1 MTTKQVISAC
11 DEILKEL
18 SKFSEDILFLG
29 EPITDKRIIEFEK
42 QIGFALPLDFK
53 YLLSIHNSF
62 SLSGTEVLGIGEEFR
77 GASLE
82 NVYQFEHKTG
92 LYPMRAE
99 FLPFS
104 ADGAGNHYCLDLSRL
119 KDELC
124 PVIFWQPNYEYTSN
138 DDVETCNANFFE
150 WMQEVMINWSL
161 EEMNYD
167 GSDKL

>member
-1 MTTKQVISAC
+1 MTTQQVISAC
-11 DEILKEL
+11 NEILKEL

-62 SLSGTEVLGIGEEFR
+62 SLSGTGVLGIGEEFR

-82 NVYQFEHKTG
+82 NVYQFEHKEVG
-92 LYPMRAE
+92 NPMLAE

-104 ADGAGNHYCLDLSRL
+104 PDGAGNHYCLDLSRL
-119 KDELC
+119 NQDLC
-124 PVIFWQPNYEYTSN
+124 PVVFWQHDYEYSGKE
-138 DDVETCNANFFE
+138 DVETCNANFFE
-150 WMQEVMINWSL
+150 WIQEVMIDEWL
-161 EEMNYD
+161 EEINYD